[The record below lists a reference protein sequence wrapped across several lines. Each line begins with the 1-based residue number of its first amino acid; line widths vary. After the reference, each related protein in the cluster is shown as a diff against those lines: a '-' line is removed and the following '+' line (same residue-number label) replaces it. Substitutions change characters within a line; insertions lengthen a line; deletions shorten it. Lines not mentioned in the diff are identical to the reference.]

1 MRNQCLEPALVNA
14 RELEHAVA
22 AVARAHCPKAIF
34 IHKGL
39 CGHRINGREVVLHR
53 LTTPI
58 ARDLL
63 VPLAAKAR
71 NAAAVWR
78 NHHIAL
84 GRHQLKVPSKAVEC
98 AHGSL
103 RTALAVKQCGVFFGR
118 IKIGRIKHPS
128 QHFFAVAGGNPALLN
143 PSARNFG
150 VVGIVDL
157 GQGRRSLAAQRI
169 QFVGLILV
177 HALCHQRFARKIKGA
192 VVVVARG
199 QVDGTGLCPL

>member
-14 RELEHAVA
+14 RELEYAVA
-22 AVARAHCPKAIF
+22 AVAGAHGSKAF
-34 IHKGL
+34 AVDVGL
-39 CGHRINGREVVLHR
+39 CGHRINGREVVLHG
-53 LTTPI
+53 LPAPI

-63 VPLAAKAR
+63 VPLATKAR
-71 NAAAVWR
+71 NTAAVWR

-103 RTALAVKQCGVFFGR
+103 RTALAVKQCWVFFSR
-118 IKIGRIKHPS
+118 VKIGRIKHPS
-128 QHFFAVAGGNPALLN
+128 QHFFAVAGGNPALLH
-143 PSARNFG
+143 PSARNFCVVG
-150 VVGIVDL
+150 VVGL
-157 GQGRRSLAAQRI
+157 GKGRRSLAAQRI

-199 QVDGTGLCPL
+199 QVDGTGLRSL